1 MKWTDKINKK
11 YMQISLYVI
20 ITAVI
25 IYCLSLLADN
35 ALYIAKKVMVAFGW
49 LLKVVSPVIIGFV
62 FAYLMDPIVVF
73 FEKRIQKL
81 KFFRKVK
88 RPRNLA
94 ALISVFI
101 LFVALLGL
109 ISLLVFSVTNQLRLA
124 NFDDIVQLS
133 EEFINSINVF
143 YQNVLS
149 KLGELDIQSEE
160 IENYVTNVA
169 QIIFNGMKNFIEGII
184 TSVTNISSYLTTII
198 FSLII
203 GFYFIIDGSMI
214 MDYNKKI
221 SKALLG
227 PKTNRVLQGAIRDID
242 YVFSGYLRGQLADA
256 FIMMILISIT
266 LSITG
271 VKFALVIGVFA
282 GIGNLIPY
290 FGPVVAYVGT
300 VVVCL
305 INGDISTMV
314 IALIA
319 LVVIQFIDGNFIGPK
334 LLSHSIQI
342 HPLIVIIS
350 LVFGSAVGGFMGM
363 LLAVPVGAY
372 IKMVFVRF
380 IDKRLE
386 KKESIEKK
394 MKSTENS
401 SSKTNK

>member
-1 MKWTDKINKK
+1 MKWTEKINKK

-25 IYCLSLLADN
+25 IYCLTLLAGN
-35 ALYIAKKVMVAFGW
+35 VPYLAKKAMFALAWILQVIT
-49 LLKVVSPVIIGFV
+49 PVIIGFV
-62 FAYLMDPIVVF
+62 FAYLMDPIVAF
-73 FEKRIQKL
+73 FEKKIRKL

-101 LFVALLGL
+101 LFMAILGL
-109 ISLLVFSVTNQLRLA
+109 ISLLVFSVTDQLRLA
-124 NFDDIVQLS
+124 NFDDIVRLS
-133 EEFINSINVF
+133 EEFVNSINVF
-143 YQNVLS
+143 YQNVLN

-169 QIIFNGMKNFIEGII
+169 QIVFNGMKSFIEGII

-198 FSLII
+198 FSFII
-203 GFYFIIDGSMI
+203 GFYFIIDGNMI
-214 MDYNKKI
+214 MEYNKKV

-227 PKTNRVLQGAIRDID
+227 PKTNRIMQRAIGDID

-256 FIMMILISIT
+256 FIMMILISLT

-300 VVVCL
+300 IVVCL
-305 INGDISTMV
+305 INGEISTMV

-319 LVVIQFIDGNFIGPK
+319 LLIIQFVDGNFIGPK

-350 LVFGSAVGGFMGM
+350 LIFGSAVGGFMGM

-372 IKMVFVRF
+372 IKMVFVRY
-380 IDKRLE
+380 IDRRLE
-386 KKESIEKK
+386 KKESLERS
-394 MKSTENS
+394 MKSTEDNS
-401 SSKTNK
+401 KKIKK